1 MMEKESPYDG
11 AKAWCHVMYALHTIS
26 AVSGVLSSATIV
38 SAFIFGWP
46 SIIAVVINFATR
58 KQAEGSW
65 LASHYQWQMRTFW
78 VALLWLLVAGLL
90 VITLIGIPAA
100 VLVMFVA
107 GIWVLYRMLRGWLA
121 LANRQAL
128 SLA

>member
-1 MMEKESPYDG
+1 MEESPHEG
-11 AKAWCHVMYALHTIS
+11 ARAWCHVMYALHTIS
-26 AVSGVLSSATIV
+26 AVSGILTSATIV

-46 SIIAVVINFATR
+46 SIIAVVINYATR
-58 KQAEGSW
+58 SHAEGSW
-65 LASHYQWQMRTFW
+65 LASHYQWQLRTFW
-78 VALLWLLVAGLL
+78 YALLWLLVAGLL
-90 VITLIGIPAA
+90 AITLVGIPAA
-100 VLVMFVA
+100 ILVMFVT